1 MGVLGSAPMRPAL
14 LLCVLAFSLAAC
26 GAEPRDSAKEF
37 TGEQRAVAAAVED
50 LESAARDND
59 SEAVCTKLFA
69 QRLLSTLEGTDC
81 VAAVEDAFQD
91 ADAMELTVDEVTIS
105 GDTARAKV
113 TSGTGSSKKTET
125 LLLEKVG
132 AAWRISSLRA

>member
-1 MGVLGSAPMRPAL
+1 MRPAP
-14 LLCVLAFSLAAC
+14 LLCFLALALAAC

-37 TGEQRAVAAAVED
+37 TGDERAVAAAVED

-59 SEAVCTKLFA
+59 TDAVCTKLFA
-69 QRLLSTLEGTDC
+69 QRLLSTLKQQGTDC
-81 VAAVEDAFQD
+81 ATAVEDAFQD
-91 ADAMELTVDEVTIS
+91 ADAMEITVDEVTIS

-113 TSGTGSSKKTET
+113 TSGTGSSKKADT
-125 LLLEKVG
+125 LELEKVG